1 MVVSR
6 SSRSA
11 TATAANSGTAERFE
25 YKGPTVPLDPEQR
38 SRLIIAKART
48 LVADHLGDLSAPD
61 SELIVGSF
69 PGGATVRAGTR
80 GWVLLDAGAER
91 GFGAAL
97 AWSQREELESLDV
110 IADSKSVAGIMARR
124 ATTFIDPPRIWQAV
138 GRKLV
143 EAVPAAIPVPVE
155 PPFVARQ
162 LIGML
167 VDAGVEVTVE
177 HGEIRG
183 ELRGLEVSRI
193 VVDDGVA
200 RIEVGVGRHDREAF
214 TMVHGNLPTPD
225 ALASVV
231 QSVAVHRRFDAEPH
245 PLRQLAPEAWL
256 RSRMIA
262 EPSFVGA
269 AELRSVEPP
278 IRRESVKDTLAAM
291 AFGVDPDGRPVMVAC
306 SVGIDLD
313 VVPSA
318 ADARLGLDPEARL
331 VIVLPERDNHP
342 ATRKLAASLVHPAEI
357 ISVAG
362 DWRVFPGDVTQ

>member
-11 TATAANSGTAERFE
+11 TAPAANSGTAERFE
-25 YKGPTVPLDPEQR
+25 NKGPTVPLDPEQR

-110 IADSKSVAGIMARR
+110 IADSASVAGIMARR
-124 ATTFIDPPRIWQAV
+124 ATTFSDPPRVWQAV
-138 GRKLV
+138 GRTLI
-143 EAVPAAIPVPVE
+143 EAVPAAIPAPVE
-155 PPFVARQ
+155 PPFVARE

-183 ELRGLEVSRI
+183 ELRGLEVARI
-193 VVDDGVA
+193 VVDNGVA

-231 QSVAVHRRFDAEPH
+231 QSVAVHRRFDAEAH

-262 EPSFVGA
+262 EPTFVGA
-269 AELRSVEPP
+269 AVLRPVEPP

-291 AFGVDPDGRPVMVAC
+291 AFGADPDGRPVMVAC

-318 ADARLGLDPEARL
+318 ADARLGLDQDARL
-331 VIVLPERDNHP
+331 VIVLPERDDHP
-342 ATRKLAASLVHPAEI
+342 VTRKMAASLVHPAEI